1 MDMKT
6 YLQAQ
11 DAFLTY
17 LMAEKNYSPLTIAEY
32 RIDLNIFCSYLQEN
46 YQYPDN
52 FPVTMITKYEVANF
66 LADMILQKKNQAAT
80 RNRRLY
86 ALRSFFNYL
95 EEEEIIEK
103 NPATKIHASKE
114 PLREPIYLRPSEIQ
128 SFLLAINKSSRY
140 RVRDTCIIKA
150 LLYCGLRVSE
160 LTNLNVESI
169 HLEDESL
176 SFISK
181 GDKERQLPLHKD
193 LLPVLKSWLLKRNT
207 FKKEEVSANGALFLS
222 NRGLRMTPR
231 NIQYMIKKYAK
242 EAGIRNA
249 QKITPHKLRHTFATI
264 IYQKTGDIR
273 LVQDLLGH
281 SSISTTQIYSH
292 TDLKQREMAIGEIP
306 TF

>member
-6 YLQAQ
+6 YLEAK

-32 RIDLNIFCSYLQEN
+32 RIDLNIFSKYLQEN
-46 YQYPDN
+46 YQYPES

-114 PLREPIYLRPSEIQ
+114 PLREPIYLKPGEIH
-128 SFLLAINKSSRY
+128 SFLGAVDSTSRY
-140 RVRDTCIIKA
+140 RVRDKCIIKL

-160 LTNLNVESI
+160 LTNLDMDTI
-169 HLEDESL
+169 HLEDKTL
-176 SFISK
+176 SFIGK
-181 GDKERQLPLHKD
+181 GNRERRLPIHRELE
-193 LLPVLKSWLLKRNT
+193 PVLESWLLKRNT
-207 FKKEEVSANGALFLS
+207 FKKKGPDAMRALFLS

-231 NIQYMIKKYAK
+231 NIQYMIKRYAK
-242 EAGIRNA
+242 KAGIRNA

-264 IYQKTGDIR
+264 IYQQTGDIR

-306 TF
+306 DF

>member
-1 MDMKT
+1 METFLRAQKNFLN
-6 YLQAQ
+6 YL
-11 DAFLTY
+11 L
-17 LMAEKNYSPLTIAEY
+17 AEKNYSLLTIDEY
-32 RIDLNIFCSYLQEN
+32 GIDLTLFYRYLREN
-46 YQYPDN
+46 YQYPND
-52 FPVTMITKYEVANF
+52 FPVDMISKYEAANF
-66 LADMILQKKNQAAT
+66 LADIILKKKNQATT

-86 ALRSFFNYL
+86 SLRSFFNYL
-95 EEEEIIEK
+95 EEEEIIEQNPTK
-103 NPATKIHASKE
+103 NLHASKE
-114 PLREPIYLRPSEIQ
+114 PLREPIYLRPSEIK
-128 SFLLAINKSSRY
+128 SFLLAVERSSRY
-140 RVRDTCIIKA
+140 KVRDTCIIKI

-160 LTNLNVESI
+160 LTSLNVESI

-181 GDKERQLPLHKD
+181 GDKERHLPLHKD
-193 LLPVLKSWLLKRNT
+193 LVPVLTSWLLRRNT
-207 FKKEEVSANGALFLS
+207 FKKEETSANGALFLS

-242 EAGIRNA
+242 EAGIKNA